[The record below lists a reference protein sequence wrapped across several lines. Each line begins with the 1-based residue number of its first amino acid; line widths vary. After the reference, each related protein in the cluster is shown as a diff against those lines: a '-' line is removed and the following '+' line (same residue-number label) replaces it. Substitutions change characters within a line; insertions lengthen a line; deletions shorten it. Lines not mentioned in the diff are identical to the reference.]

1 MSATL
6 IDGKLKMYMSFP
18 ASVSEWKRVFYV
30 WEWALTHQWPP
41 GMSGNAVS
49 KTIKAELKEQV
60 AAMEVKPG
68 LAVLLIGARKDSQT
82 YVKMKQKACT

>member
-1 MSATL
+1 M
-6 IDGKLKMYMSFP
+6 
-18 ASVSEWKRVFYV
+18 
-30 WEWALTHQWPP
+30 
-41 GMSGNAVS
+41 S